1 MSLVN
6 AAISAVVGATIA
18 VILAGAVIGGI
29 IAMLRYRP
37 PVDHEPLEMDGE
49 IGPDWRTH
57 ARPELLD

>member
-6 AAISAVVGATIA
+6 TAISAVVGAVIA
-18 VILAGAVIGGI
+18 VALAGAVIGGI
-29 IAMLRYRP
+29 IAVLRYRQP
-37 PVDHEPLEMDGE
+37 AHEPLEMDGE